1 VGRVSIK
8 PGSGLTRSISL
19 SFSSRL
25 PHFSISFSFFFFS
38 LSLIA
43 FSPGSDQGHHGQD
56 PCSFIGTMH
65 RRCRRRRH
73 QPRRQLS
80 LSLGFS
86 PLSLPH
92 GFSFLSYHRNSLR
105 PPWPNR
111 APHRRRSSPPLM
123 VEDFGSALPLSLA
136 VVIGESVWVYGL
148 GKTIYGSW
156 VFFEP
161 MWCLMLCEPVCV

>member
-1 VGRVSIK
+1 MAKILV
-8 PGSGLTRSISL
+8 P
-19 SFSSRL
+19 SSEL
-25 PHFSISFSFFFFS
+25 CTAGAAGAATNLDDSS
-38 LSLIA
+38 LSLSA
-43 FSPGSDQGHHGQD
+43 FL
-56 PCSFIGTMH
+56 
-65 RRCRRRRH
+65 
-73 QPRRQLS
+73 LS
-80 LSLGFS
+80 LSLTE
-86 PLSLPH
+86 
-92 GFSFLSYHRNSLR
+92 FSFLSYHRNSLR

-161 MWCLMLCEPVCV
+161 MWCLMLCEPVCGIQIHSKEAMGFSDLLVGVYGYGRG